1 MIDLYTIGSQH
12 PGTDPTWTTIDIQG
26 TVKDKPIIPARK
38 LAGLTYKPATRL
50 YYTVAPTNPE
60 GPLLCSISTAGELEI
75 LGPTGKNMTGGIAYH
90 GADDCFYALSNES
103 DGSVKLYRITTSG
116 QASELFTIAV
126 GMAVGLTYVQ
136 ASDTFYALITQD
148 NFTWFYSIKKSS
160 TVTKLFGAGLR
171 VFGGLCHS
179 PSENLFYFVAN
190 EEDGFSYLWT
200 LALSGSV
207 VKRMGLGYNFNHAG
221 ISMSP
226 WFGGSMNI
234 KSLLEGERFVSGETT
249 LLDANILSAT
259 GTSWNSD
266 GIAWK
271 STIDGALGTG
281 SPTVT
286 LSPGTHVITASK
298 ERLKQSV
305 TVRVFA
311 DLGALYKTAPSP
323 AEIGRVLE
331 DFTFHWVDGTS
342 GDPTQRWDSYPGF
355 PFDQT
360 SPNPS
365 RTAVIAKLDVLRHQ
379 RFSQPLPYG
388 TAATAYEQ
396 VRLNTHTIRVSL
408 DTPLNMAGGGVINLN
423 RTFTTWWNNPATP
436 TVAAPY
442 VHSLYLFNHES
453 RHNEPGDPGHATCT
467 AWTGAPAVDNG
478 MDAKFEP
485 GSGFA
490 RATLYIMWVYKY
502 ARYDPPAIRTEAKDI
517 ALQFKDRF
525 CAHPTSSNP
534 LVQALLTEL
543 WNA

>member
-1 MIDLYTIGSQH
+1 M
-12 PGTDPTWTTIDIQG
+12 
-26 TVKDKPIIPARK
+26 
-38 LAGLTYKPATRL
+38 
-50 YYTVAPTNPE
+50 
-60 GPLLCSISTAGELEI
+60 
-75 LGPTGKNMTGGIAYH
+75 
-90 GADDCFYALSNES
+90 
-103 DGSVKLYRITTSG
+103 
-116 QASELFTIAV
+116 
-126 GMAVGLTYVQ
+126 
-136 ASDTFYALITQD
+136 
-148 NFTWFYSIKKSS
+148 
-160 TVTKLFGAGLR
+160 
-171 VFGGLCHS
+171 
-179 PSENLFYFVAN
+179 AN

-221 ISMSP
+221 ISMAP
-226 WFGGSMNI
+226 WFGGTMNI
-234 KSLLEGERFVSGETT
+234 KSLLEGERFVQGETT
-249 LLDANILSAT
+249 ALDANILSAT
-259 GTSWNSD
+259 GPSWNSD
-266 GIAWK
+266 GIAWQ
-271 STIDGALGTG
+271 SSIDGALGTG

-311 DLGALYKTAPSP
+311 DLGELYKAAPSP
-323 AEIGRVLE
+323 AEIGRVLG

-342 GDPTQRWDSYPGF
+342 GDPSQQWDTYPGF
-355 PFDQT
+355 LFDQT

-396 VRLNTHTIRVSL
+396 VRLNTHTVRVSL
-408 DTPLNMAGGGVINLN
+408 DTALNMAGGGVINLN
-423 RTFTTWWNNPATP
+423 RAFTTWWNNPETP

-453 RHNEPGDPGHATCT
+453 RHNEPSDPGHATCA
-467 AWTGAPAVDNG
+467 AWTGAPTVDNG
-478 MDAKFEP
+478 MDATFEP
-485 GSGFA
+485 GSGFV
-490 RATLYIMWVYKY
+490 RATLYTMWVYKY
-502 ARYDPPAIRTEAKDI
+502 ARYDPPAIRSEAKNI
-517 ALQFKDRF
+517 TLQFKDRL